1 MHCTRSNFEDVN
13 PLPGEDK
20 VCMCDNHGQT
30 MNAEQHWAVKEYWRK
45 QMEAARIKE
54 QEITLIEEQ
63 KTEHLR
69 IIEEENLK

>member
-1 MHCTRSNFEDVN
+1 
-13 PLPGEDK
+13 
-20 VCMCDNHGQT
+20 
-30 MNAEQHWAVKEYWRK
+30 
-45 QMEAARIKE
+45 MEAARIKE